1 MPSAQHIRLGD
12 KNIAEVSAL
21 PPTEI
26 LQFIEGLDLSQR
38 AQSMAEPIL
47 QELRAKLTTLMG
59 IGIDYLPLARDC
71 RSLSNGELQR
81 LRLATAI
88 GSPLTGVMYIFDEPS
103 VGLHPQDNLLV
114 LTLLRQVCSRGNSV
128 LMIEHDLDSIRAAD
142 HVIEVGPGGGKHGG
156 NIVFSGNQKQ
166 LLDAETSTALAMRE
180 EQAKPLTKPQSAI
193 GTLSVRKASLHC
205 LRNISIDIPLGNLV
219 VVAGVSGAGKST
231 LVHSIVADTL
241 TLGQEVTEKRAW
253 KSAHATISST
263 IELERVLLVDQKP
276 IGINS
281 RSTPAS
287 YLGIW
292 DDIRTLFASSVE
304 SKARGWKPS
313 FFSYN
318 TGSGRCPECKGQG
331 AITLE
336 MSFLADAQMPC
347 EACGASRYTDDAL
360 SVRYLGLSI
369 AEVLGLTFEEAKQTF
384 ANHRRIHQSL
394 QQACELGLG
403 YLTLGQ
409 SSSTLSGGESQRIK
423 LVSELSSP
431 RQGHSLYLLDEPTTG
446 LHKAD
451 VLKLIKILRSLVSK
465 GNTVLLIEHDPA
477 MLLEADQIIEMGPGP
492 GELGGKVVFQGT
504 ATDLLRSG
512 SPWGTFLGGQKV
524 KAYPL
529 RTRIAEQS
537 P

>member
-1 MPSAQHIRLGD
+1 
-12 KNIAEVSAL
+12 
-21 PPTEI
+21 
-26 LQFIEGLDLSQR
+26 
-38 AQSMAEPIL
+38 
-47 QELRAKLTTLMG
+47 
-59 IGIDYLPLARDC
+59 
-71 RSLSNGELQR
+71 
-81 LRLATAI
+81 
-88 GSPLTGVMYIFDEPS
+88 
-103 VGLHPQDNLLV
+103 
-114 LTLLRQVCSRGNSV
+114 
-128 LMIEHDLDSIRAAD
+128 
-142 HVIEVGPGGGKHGG
+142 
-156 NIVFSGNQKQ
+156 
-166 LLDAETSTALAMRE
+166 
-180 EQAKPLTKPQSAI
+180 
-193 GTLSVRKASLHC
+193 
-205 LRNISIDIPLGNLV
+205 
-219 VVAGVSGAGKST
+219 
-231 LVHSIVADTL
+231 VADTI
-241 TLGQEVTEKRAW
+241 TLGQEVTVKRAW

-263 IELERVLLVDQKP
+263 LEIERVLLVDQKP

-292 DDIRTLFASSVE
+292 DDIRNLFASSVE

-318 TGSGRCPECKGQG
+318 TGSGRCPDCKGQG

-347 EACGASRYTDDAL
+347 EACGGSRYTDDAL

-384 ANHRRIHQSL
+384 ANHRRIHQTL

-403 YLTLGQ
+403 YLSLGQ

-431 RQGHSLYLLDEPTTG
+431 RQGHTLYLLDEPTTG

-492 GELGGKVVFQGT
+492 GERGGKVVFTGSS
-504 ATDLLRSG
+504 AELLRSG
-512 SPWGTFLGGQKV
+512 SPWSSFLIKSKGQS
-524 KAYPL
+524 YPAL
-529 RTRIAEQS
+529 KKMAEQS